1 MRFKGKVAV
10 WWYLI
15 IAALNAVLVWM
26 IVKYGLHYISYFYIL
41 PAGLLD
47 LYLIPVC
54 FANYVEIDKKKLFI
68 RFGISKEELLI
79 EDITAMHRTAMH
91 RADRLTLSYCASTDV
106 VLLGTRNKKNVVVS
120 LKDNKAFM
128 DALLKANKKIKR
140 YI

>member
-79 EDITAMHRTAMH
+79 EDITAMHR
-91 RADRLTLSYCASTDV
+91 ADRLTLSYCASTERPCTEPTGSRC
-106 VLLGTRNKKNVVVS
+106 LTAPPRTWSFWEPEIRK
-120 LKDNKAFM
+120 M
-128 DALLKANKKIKR
+128 WWYR
-140 YI
+140 

>member
-26 IVKYGLHYISYFYIL
+26 IMKYGLHYISYFYIL

-79 EDITAMHRTAMH
+79 EDITAMHR
-91 RADRLTLSYCASTDV
+91 ADRLTLSYCASTDV

-128 DALLKANKKIKR
+128 NALLKANKKIKR

>member
-26 IVKYGLHYISYFYIL
+26 IMKYGLHYISYFYIL

-79 EDITAMHRTAMH
+79 EDITAMHR
-91 RADRLTLSYCASTDV
+91 ADRLALSYCASTDV

>member
-26 IVKYGLHYISYFYIL
+26 IMKYGLHYISYFYIL

-79 EDITAMHRTAMH
+79 EDITAMHR
-91 RADRLTLSYCASTDV
+91 ADRLTLSYCASTDV
-106 VLLGTRNKKNVVVS
+106 ILLGTRNKKNVVVS

>member
-15 IAALNAVLVWM
+15 IAVLNAVLVWM

-79 EDITAMHRTAMH
+79 EDITAMHR
-91 RADRLTLSYCASTDV
+91 ADRLTLSYCASTDV